1 MALIRLNKII
11 AEAGV
16 ASRRAADKLIL
27 DGRVSVDGETILE
40 LGGKYDPEINNI
52 RVDGESLKVSKSK
65 TYLAF
70 HKPVGIISTM
80 SDPEGRANLGDY
92 FSDRKDRL
100 FHVGRLDK
108 DSEGI
113 ILLTNDG
120 ELAHR
125 ATHPSYGLEKRYLVE
140 IEGEFSKSLSDQ
152 LLQGVKLEDGLAR
165 AIKVVHVRAVSK
177 NHHWVEVVVH
187 EGRYH
192 IIRRLIESLG
202 LKVLRLIRLD
212 FGPINLGDMKVG
224 RHRVLNSQELTNLFN
239 LLQLKT
245 LIDN

>member
-1 MALIRLNKII
+1 MGLTRLNKII
-11 AEAGV
+11 ADAGI
-16 ASRRAADKLIL
+16 ASRRAADQLIL
-27 DGRVSVDGETILE
+27 DGRVTVDGSVIIE
-40 LGGKYDPEINNI
+40 LGGKYDPEINEVK
-52 RVDGESLKVSKSK
+52 VDGESLLVSKSK

-70 HKPVGIISTM
+70 HKPAGIISTM

-92 FSDRKDRL
+92 FKDRRDRL
-100 FHVGRLDK
+100 YHVGRLDK

-120 ELAHR
+120 DLAHR

-140 IEGEFSKSLSDQ
+140 IEGEFNKQMSDQ

-165 AIKVVHVRAVSK
+165 AMKVVHARAVSK
-177 NHHWVEVVVH
+177 NHHWVEITIH

-212 FGPINLGDMKVG
+212 FGPINLGDMKAG
-224 RHRVLNSQELTNLFN
+224 RHRVLNSQELTNLFT
-239 LLQLKT
+239 LLKLSK
-245 LIDN
+245 